1 MIRMIIN
8 KPAQICNDRKDQN
21 YWYGQQP
28 IKQYIMVGMIR
39 DTCDKYND
47 RYDQDDCS
55 SIEWQRAKLIGMIN
69 DKTDVIYIDQ

>member
-1 MIRMIIN
+1 
-8 KPAQICNDRKDQN
+8 
-21 YWYGQQP
+21 
-28 IKQYIMVGMIR
+28 MVGMIR

-55 SIEWQRAKLIGMIN
+55 SIEWQRAKLIGIIN